1 MPRHAACIAFAAVC
15 LSMPSTPAPAQGI
28 AFSYAPEQGSGMC
41 TGYNP
46 AAALDCARQK
56 CVEQSG
62 AAAQDCA
69 RVAWCYPAGWSV
81 AVGIM
86 HREGIHWSE
95 FSCGWPSREAALAA
109 GAVLCDTAHREYI
122 QECVVGQLWDESGEP
137 VSLEGGM

>member
-1 MPRHAACIAFAAVC
+1 MPRAFALHLLVGSGLL
-15 LSMPSTPAPAQGI
+15 LSAASASAQGI
-28 AFSYAPEQGSGMC
+28 AFAYAPEQGSGMC
-41 TGYNP
+41 VGHNP

-56 CVEQSG
+56 CVEESG
-62 AAAQDCA
+62 ASPQDCA

-86 HREGIHWSE
+86 HKEGIHWSE

-109 GAVLCDTAHREYI
+109 GAVLCDTQYREYVE
-122 QECVVGQLWDESGEP
+122 ECVIGQLWDQEGEP